1 MTGLTTVM
9 IENDWKS
16 VLPTLRLVKGWGNRG
31 EGAPLSLLPL
41 ACPLQKGRETD
52 GEGIGEKTNAVYR
65 QVIGDLAGDI
75 IMAQ

>member
-1 MTGLTTVM
+1 M
-9 IENDWKS
+9 IENDWGF
-16 VLPTLRLVKGWGNRG
+16 VLATLRSVRGWGNRG

-52 GEGIGEKTNAVYR
+52 GEGIGEKTHAVHR
-65 QVIGDLAGDI
+65 QIAGDLGGDI